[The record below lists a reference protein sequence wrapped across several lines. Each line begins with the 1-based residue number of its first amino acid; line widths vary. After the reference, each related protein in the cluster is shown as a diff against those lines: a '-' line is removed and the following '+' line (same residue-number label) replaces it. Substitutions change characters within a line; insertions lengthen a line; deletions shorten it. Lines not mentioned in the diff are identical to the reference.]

1 MQKNSFE
8 FNDCNVWFVKSYNCS
23 EYGSVIEVWSE
34 ERPKDC
40 VFGATGQ
47 AAFDAGEMQ
56 RDASTCRAR
65 SRAAICNAANY
76 ITLVA
81 RS

>member
-1 MQKNSFE
+1 ME
-8 FNDCNVWFVKSYNCS
+8 
-23 EYGSVIEVWSE
+23 GWSE
-34 ERPKDC
+34 EGPKDC
-40 VFGATGQ
+40 MFGATGQ

-65 SRAAICNAANY
+65 SRAAMCNAADRFALA
-76 ITLVA
+76 T

>member
-1 MQKNSFE
+1 MHENLFE
-8 FNDCNVWFVKSYNCS
+8 LNYRNVRFVKSWNCS
-23 EYGSVIEVWSE
+23 EYESVIEVWSE

-65 SRAAICNAANY
+65 SRAAICNTANY